1 MGKYVTAPEAV
12 KVVLSNDRVYIH
24 AAGATPNVLTKALTE
39 RASELRNVEICHL
52 HTEGPAPYANP
63 DLAESFHV
71 NSFFIAKNVRHTLT
85 AGNGSYTP
93 VFLSELPRLFRKKV
107 VPLDVVFIHVS
118 PPDNH
123 GYCSLGVS
131 VEATVAAI
139 ESAKTVIAQVNPNMP
154 RTLAHVKNM
163 GRSLKFEKKNKWIF
177 QYFLPF
183 YLKDYYLILTSLNSK
198 NWVICKQKKIVF
210 ISI

>member
-71 NSFFIAKNVRHTLT
+71 NSFFEQK
-85 AGNGSYTP
+85 
-93 VFLSELPRLFRKKV
+93 RL
-107 VPLDVVFIHVS
+107 I
-118 PPDNH
+118 
-123 GYCSLGVS
+123 
-131 VEATVAAI
+131 
-139 ESAKTVIAQVNPNMP
+139 
-154 RTLAHVKNM
+154 
-163 GRSLKFEKKNKWIF
+163 
-177 QYFLPF
+177 
-183 YLKDYYLILTSLNSK
+183 
-198 NWVICKQKKIVF
+198 
-210 ISI
+210 